1 MIWDVMNLWSWN
13 QLLIKIMI
21 LDSVI
26 DSLLL
31 LTLLLFLIVIVINM
45 F

>member
-1 MIWDVMNLWSWN
+1 MNLWSWN
-13 QLLIKIMI
+13 QLLIEIMI